1 MMADKIWNDI
11 IEKETIEIL
20 QDLVRLRTINSQ
32 NNEIIA
38 VHYLSH
44 IFEREGIDY
53 KIIESAPGRGN
64 IIARLKGGEKEPIL
78 FMSHLDVVDVD
89 ETKWDH
95 DPFAGL
101 IVNGQLIGRGTLD
114 TKQLTVMAL
123 MSILQIKRNNIELDR
138 DIIFIATADEENGS
152 KYGMQYLM
160 ENHNN
165 LIPNGY
171 VINEG
176 GGFILPNLEKKFR
189 ICACGEKG
197 VCEIAFKLSGEKDF
211 ISNLNGIVERVTEYE
226 SGEVMCEVTNR
237 FKQNAGYL
245 INKDE
250 TIKNLWEYMTH
261 NTLTMNAFYFDQKDF
276 EVDTT
281 NEIKATFRFLPV
293 MTRDDVIKTLD
304 KIFDGLDAE
313 YTITKYFDGY
323 ESDLDNEFI
332 KLLEE
337 QSNHFDNNATLL
349 PMIAL
354 GNTDGRFIRHNVYGY
369 SPLLASDSFDKVLK
383 KVHLHNESITVDSLL
398 YGTKVLLGTTMAV
411 LNGSRN
417 GGIK

>member
-1 MMADKIWNDI
+1 MVDKIWNEC

-20 QDLVRLRTINSQ
+20 QDLVRIRTINSH

-64 IIARLKGGEKEPIL
+64 IIARLKGGSKEPML
-78 FMSHLDVVDVD
+78 FISHLDVVDVD
-89 ETKWDH
+89 ATKWDK

-101 IVNGQLIGRGTLD
+101 IEDGHIIGRGTLD

-123 MSILQIKRNNIELDR
+123 MSLLQIKRNNIELDR

-160 ENHNN
+160 ENHKD
-165 LIPNGY
+165 LIPNGF

-176 GGFILPNLEKKFR
+176 GGFILPNLDKTFR

-197 VCEIAFKLSGEKDF
+197 VCEIAINLPGGKDF
-211 ISNLNGIVERVTEYE
+211 FKRLNEIIARVTSYE
-226 SGEVMCEVTNR
+226 SGEVMCAVSTI
-237 FKQNAGYL
+237 FMQTTGDL
-245 INKDE
+245 INQDE

-261 NTLTMNAFYFDQKDF
+261 NTFTLNAFDF
-276 EVDTT
+276 SLKNFEPETP
-281 NEIKATFRFLPV
+281 NEIKATFRFLPI
-293 MTRDDVIKTLD
+293 MAKDDVIKTLD
-304 KIFDGLDAE
+304 KVFEGLNVE
-313 YTITKYFDGY
+313 YAITKYFDGY
-323 ESDLDNEFI
+323 ESDLDNDFI
-332 KLLEE
+332 RLLEE
-337 QSNHFDNNATLL
+337 QSNFYDKDATLL

-369 SPLLASDSFDKVLK
+369 SPLLASDSFDRVLK
-383 KVHLHNESITVDSLL
+383 KVHLHNESITVASLV
-398 YGTKVLLGTTMAV
+398 YGTKVLLGTTMAM
-411 LNGSRN
+411 LDSNRN
-417 GGIK
+417 GGIR